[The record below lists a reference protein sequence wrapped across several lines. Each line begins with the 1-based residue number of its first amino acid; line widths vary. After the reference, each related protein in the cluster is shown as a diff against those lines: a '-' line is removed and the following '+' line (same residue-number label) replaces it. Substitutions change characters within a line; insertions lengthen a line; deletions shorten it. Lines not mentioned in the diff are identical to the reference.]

1 MSHYD
6 YFARPSICIFLRA
19 FMLGV
24 AALFA
29 EQSAWFFGMLSCG
42 LLAWGMVI
50 NWRENAREE
59 TYWRG
64 LATGLADQ
72 LIDRQSEMR
81 HYQQASDTIEMMETI
96 HGGRVYHG
104 PVTAADIYE
113 PLLVDGSEEA

>member
-6 YFARPSICIFLRA
+6 YFARPSICIFLCA
-19 FMLGV
+19 LLLGTV
-24 AALFA
+24 GLYA
-29 EQSAWFFGMLSCG
+29 EQGAWFFGMLSCG

-50 NWRENAREE
+50 NWREHTRDVQ
-59 TYWRG
+59 YWKS

-113 PLLVDGSEEA
+113 PLLVDGEEA